1 MASSYYYN
9 IISALISC
17 ITGVP
22 APVGPFEVTPIVASN
37 NTVGL
42 KLLWNRVIGQDITY
56 EVQNKTANSNEWS
69 TAVPSNT
76 TGRNQ
81 ILTGLHPNTR
91 YDVRVRAV
99 STDGNGE
106 WTQTVQAVRTYQ
118 C

>member
-1 MASSYYYN
+1 M
-9 IISALISC
+9 ISC

-22 APVGPFEVTPIVASN
+22 AQVGSVEVRPIVPGN

-42 KLLWNRVIGQDITY
+42 KVSWNRVSGNDVTY
-56 EVQNKTANSNEWS
+56 EVQNKTAGSMEWS

-76 TGRNQ
+76 TETNQ

-99 STDGNGE
+99 SNDGNGE
-106 WTQTVQAVRTYQ
+106 WTQIVQAVRTYQ

>member
-1 MASSYYYN
+1 M
-9 IISALISC
+9 
-17 ITGVP
+17 
-22 APVGPFEVTPIVASN
+22 GPFEVTPIVASN